1 MTRILAAL
9 ALLVALG
16 APSQAAPA
24 YPPLFGSAETASHNL
39 RLFGKWTGVLERH
52 AIEKRLEDTPCTDGP
67 FNKCLLQRWK
77 RFLGEI
83 QNLSPLDKLREVNRF
98 ANHAPYI
105 TDPVNYGVADY
116 WATPGQFLTKD
127 GDCEDYAIT
136 KFYSLL
142 TLGFSNDQM
151 RIVVLNDLNLRV
163 AHAVLVVYVDGVAWL
178 LDNQIRDVIRA
189 DVVHHYRAI
198 YSVNETT
205 WWLHR
210 Y

>member
-1 MTRILAAL
+1 MKRSSSGDASDFASTGLDDAA
-9 ALLVALG
+9 
-16 APSQAAPA
+16 AA
-24 YPPLFGSAETASHNL
+24 E
-39 RLFGKWTGVLERH
+39 
-52 AIEKRLEDTPCTDGP
+52 
-67 FNKCLLQRWK
+67 
-77 RFLGEI
+77 
-83 QNLSPLDKLREVNRF
+83 
-98 ANHAPYI
+98 
-105 TDPVNYGVADY
+105 
-116 WATPGQFLTKD
+116 ATPQQFLTKD

-151 RIVVLNDLNLRV
+151 RVVVLNDLNLRV

-178 LDNQIRDVIRA
+178 LDNQIRDVVLA
-189 DVVHHYRAI
+189 DAVRHYRAI

>member
-1 MTRILAAL
+1 MVRMLTVLVLLL
-9 ALLVALG
+9 ALGLPA
-16 APSQAAPA
+16 QAAPS
-24 YPPLFGSAETASHNL
+24 YPPLFGSAETPSQNL
-39 RLFGKWTGVLERH
+39 RLFTKWTGVLERH
-52 AIEKRLEDTPCTDGP
+52 AVEKKLEDTPCSEGP
-67 FNKCLLQRWK
+67 FNKCFLQKWK
-77 RFLGEI
+77 HYLGEI
-83 QNLSPLDKLREVNRF
+83 QSYSALDKLREVNRF
-98 ANHAPYI
+98 ANYAPYI

-116 WATPGQFLTKD
+116 WATPRQFLSKD

-142 TLGFSNDQM
+142 TLGIPGDQM
-151 RIVVLNDLNLRV
+151 RVVVLNDLNLRI

-178 LDNQIRDVIRA
+178 LDNQIRDVVRA
-189 DVVHHYRAI
+189 DTVRHYRAI